1 MVMLIF
7 FIVVDWLLILIVQG
21 RDWDF
26 FGFFSIFTPYIDED
40 DEEEER
46 EVEALAF
53 AFDRDELL
61 FGSDK
66 DSVSTEVRCIKWP
79 CACSL

>member
-1 MVMLIF
+1 MRRRASAP
-7 FIVVDWLLILIVQG
+7 IVISD
-21 RDWDF
+21 
-26 FGFFSIFTPYIDED
+26 DED

-66 DSVSTEVRCIKWP
+66 DSVSTEVRSAK
-79 CACSL
+79 